1 MSNRVLIVGSGG
13 REHTLAWKLA
23 QSDQV
28 EKVFVAPG
36 NGGTA
41 AAGGKIENIA
51 IAETEID
58 NLIEFAGSEG
68 VSLTVI
74 GPEAPLAAGIVDC
87 FEDAGLRCFGPVA
100 GAARLESSKRFSK
113 QIMDRVEVATADY
126 EIFTDHA
133 EAMAYVRSAENP
145 VVIKASG
152 LAAGKGVVVTGS
164 VAEAEQALNR
174 IMVNREF
181 GESGDEVVIEEC
193 LTGQEATILAFCD
206 GTTIVPMPAAQDHKP
221 LLEGDLGPNTGGMG
235 AYAPTP
241 LVDHELE
248 AEVVETVM
256 KPVIRA
262 LALDGYPYVGVL
274 YAGLMLTDDG
284 PKVLEFNC
292 RFGDPEAQVILP
304 LLESD
309 LFEVLSACVDGKLD
323 STEVIWKDGIAA
335 TVVAASNGYPGKY
348 ETGLQIF
355 GIGEAESVPGVTVFH
370 AGTAVADD
378 GVVTAGGRV
387 LAVTGVQPNLS
398 MALACAYHGIEHIS
412 FDGMQYRND
421 IGARIAGSTDTAGDH
436 VPLPRQMTYAD
447 SGVDISAGAKAVEMM
462 QRDVKSTYG
471 PEVIAGIGA
480 FGGMYDA
487 SALGTNAV
495 LVASTDGVGTKTKI
509 ATAMN
514 RYDTIGHDIVN
525 HCIND
530 VLVQGARPLFFLD
543 YIATSSL
550 DPMIASTVV
559 NGMATACRLAGCA
572 LLGGETAEMPGVYL
586 KDELDVV
593 GTIIG
598 VVDRDRIIDH
608 SGIANGNAV
617 IAIKSSGLHTN
628 GFSLARQVFEHWDL
642 NDRVAALGKSLGG
655 ALLEP
660 HRSYLD
666 EITRLQD
673 ADVTINSLVHIT
685 GGGLIENPARV
696 LPDELSLRIDRST
709 WSIPPLFSLI
719 RSQGNISEEEMFRAF
734 NMGAGMLVVVDSAAA
749 TQTLQV
755 LGSDAWQ
762 IGEIINRDDEPV
774 VLA

>member
-1 MSNRVLIVGSGG
+1 MSTNVLIVGGGG
-13 REHTLAWKLA
+13 REHTLAWKIA
-23 QSDQV
+23 QSEKV
-28 EKVFVAPG
+28 ERVFVAPG

-41 AAGGKIENIA
+41 AAGGKIANVA

-58 NLIEFAGSEG
+58 DLIAFAGSNE

-74 GPEAPLAAGIVDC
+74 GPEAPLAAGIVDR
-87 FEDAGLRCFGPVA
+87 FEDAGMRCFGPVA

-113 QIMDRVEVATADY
+113 QVMDRVEVATADY
-126 EIFTDHA
+126 EIFTDYD
-133 EAMAYVRSAENP
+133 EALSYVRSAP
-145 VVIKASG
+145 APIVIKASG
-152 LAAGKGVVVTGS
+152 LAAGKGVVVPGS
-164 VAEAEQALNR
+164 VAEAEQALQR
-174 IMVNREF
+174 IMLDREF

-221 LLEGDLGPNTGGMG
+221 LLDGDLGPNTGGMG

-241 LVDHELE
+241 LVDDVLT

-256 KPVIRA
+256 RPVVRA

-309 LFEVLSACVDGKLD
+309 LYEILCACIDGSLD
-323 STEVIWKDGIAA
+323 SVDVAWREGVAA
-335 TVVAASNGYPGKY
+335 TVVAASEGYPGPYPK
-348 ETGLQIF
+348 GLPIH

-370 AGTAVADD
+370 AGTAVDD
-378 GVVTAGGRV
+378 DVVTAGGRV

-412 FDGMQYRND
+412 FDGMQFRND
-421 IGARIAGSTDTAGDH
+421 IGARIAGLTDASGDQI
-436 VPLPRQMTYAD
+436 PLPRQMTYAD
-447 SGVDISAGAKAVEMM
+447 AGVDISAGTRAVEMM
-462 QRDVKSTYG
+462 KRDVRSTYG

-487 SALGTNAV
+487 SDLGPDAV
-495 LVASTDGVGTKTKI
+495 LVASTDGVGTKTKL
-509 ATAMN
+509 ASAMG

-543 YIATSSL
+543 YIATSAL
-550 DPMIASTVV
+550 DPMIASAVV
-559 NGMATACRLAGCA
+559 SGMAMACRLAGCA
-572 LLGGETAEMPGVYL
+572 LLGGETAEMPGVYV
-586 KDELDVV
+586 KDQLDVV
-593 GTIIG
+593 GTIVG
-598 VVDRDRIIDH
+598 VVRRADVIDPSRIE
-608 SGIANGNAV
+608 AGNV
-617 IAIKSSGLHTN
+617 VLAIKSSGLHTN
-628 GFSLARQVFEHWDL
+628 GYSLARQVFHHWDL
-642 NDRVAALGKSLGG
+642 DDKVAALGRSLGT

-666 EITRLQD
+666 EITAVRNAGVD
-673 ADVTINSLVHIT
+673 IKSLVHIT

-696 LPDELSLRIDRST
+696 LPDELAMRLDRGS
-709 WSIPPLFSLI
+709 WSVPPLFSLI
-719 RSQGNISEEEMFRAF
+719 RSQGNIAEDEMFRSF
-734 NMGAGMLVVVDSAAA
+734 NMGAGMLVVVAAEEGDKA
-749 TQTLQV
+749 CDR
-755 LGSDAWQ
+755 LGGDAWQ